1 MSLLPQDKLNI
12 LLVIARPYGEKDI
25 ALKTIARPL
34 LDSVAQIRKKVNIK
48 VLRPPSF
55 EEFER
60 ELNGNKGFYKFC
72 LTFGYE
78 HISVCQDNNCGS
90 KNKQMI
96 RECDRYFRNNNTKLR
111 SVVVVCD

>member
-1 MSLLPQDKLNI
+1 MLNLPWEVLYSPSDRQFLAPSLAEMSRSLSEYAVRAEMPPLPQDKLNI

-34 LDSVAQIRKKVNIK
+34 LDSISQIRNKVNIK

-60 ELNGNKGFYKFC
+60 ELNANKGFY
-72 LTFGYE
+72 
-78 HISVCQDNNCGS
+78 HITIWV
-90 KNKQMI
+90 
-96 RECDRYFRNNNTKLR
+96 E
-111 SVVVVCD
+111 